1 MQGSPTPFDF
11 DLPHSGEVLSDFTP
25 VTLTEVSQLL
35 RSMSNKSSPLD
46 YIPTSLLKSCADT
59 FSILI
64 SHLANLYFTQATFP
78 SKFKLALISPLLKK
92 PGLSKSDLANFRPIS
107 NLNTIG
113 KILERLAL
121 SRFFL
126 TFQNSPSFSPLQSAY
141 RKFHSTETALLQ
153 LTNDIMET
161 IDSGNIT
168 ILTALDMSAVFDTLD
183 HITLLHRL
191 QHTFGLSGYVISWI
205 CLYLTDCSFFVKI
218 DSSSSLST
226 TILTGV
232 PQGSVLGSLLFVL
245 FISPIANV
253 INPDQSNQNS
263 IVSFHQ
269 YADDTQLYI
278 DTNSSTLT
286 SQIASIESCTQRVHD
301 WLLNN
306 GLHLNPSK
314 SEAIAFY
321 NPRSKPL
328 AALAESIGTV
338 SVAGSPIK
346 LQSSI
351 KNLGV
356 YLDSTMSFKPIYVLY
371 KQVSETCKACY
382 FHIRALRHIRA
393 SLTAEASK
401 TIAAAIVGS
410 RLDFCNSLLAGTSVS
425 NLTRLQLV
433 QNTLARVVAQKP
445 RFCHITPVL
454 SDLHWLPVRHRI
466 SFKIATV
473 TFRVL
478 QFQQPSYL
486 ASLIQGR
493 TGSPNRPGKFSQTG
507 PHYQTKTSTHY
518 NISVVAYNSRIMDGH
533 PRFALKNGKFDL
545 DLAKNIQ
552 VNRFN
557 KYLAKL
563 IMPST
568 RII

>member
-1 MQGSPTPFDF
+1 M
-11 DLPHSGEVLSDFTP
+11 
-25 VTLTEVSQLL
+25 
-35 RSMSNKSSPLD
+35 
-46 YIPTSLLKSCADT
+46 LK
-59 FSILI
+59 
-64 SHLANLYFTQATFP
+64 
-78 SKFKLALISPLLKK
+78 
-92 PGLSKSDLANFRPIS
+92 
-107 NLNTIG
+107 
-113 KILERLAL
+113 
-121 SRFFL
+121 
-126 TFQNSPSFSPLQSAY
+126 
-141 RKFHSTETALLQ
+141 

-161 IDSGNIT
+161 IDSGKIT
-168 ILTALDMSAVFDTLD
+168 ILTALDMFAAFDTLD

-205 CLYLTDCSFFVKI
+205 RSYLTDHSSFVKI
-218 DSSSSLST
+218 NSSSSPST
-226 TILTGV
+226 TTLIGV
-232 PQGSVLGSLLFVL
+232 PQGSVLGPLLFVL

-253 INPDQSNQNS
+253 INPDQSNQNKT
-263 IVSFHQ
+263 VSFHQ

-278 DTNSSTLT
+278 LGTNSSTLT
-286 SQIASIESCTQRVHD
+286 TQIASIESCTQRVHD

-338 SVAGSPIK
+338 SVVGSPIK

-356 YLDSTMSFKPIYVLY
+356 YLDSKMSFD
-371 KQVSETCKACY
+371 KQVSETCKACF

-393 SLTAEASK
+393 SLTTEASK

-410 RLDFCNSLLAGTSVS
+410 RLDYCNSLLAGTSIS
-425 NLTRLQLV
+425 NLTRLQGV
-433 QNTLARVVAQKP
+433 QNTLARVVAEKP
-445 RFCHITPVL
+445 WFCHITPVL

-486 ASLIQGR
+486 ASLIPKYVPAR
-493 TGSPNRPGKFSQTG
+493 ALRSSSALSICVPPRKTTIATSKPFSSVASNIWNFLPTHLSSIPTLPAFRRAFKHPLFLLAYPDSG
-507 PHYQTKTSTHY
+507 TKSGEIKPAQCITLRDTAPTTA
-518 NISVVAYNSRIMDGH
+518 IAQ
-533 PRFALKNGKFDL
+533 PRNT
-545 DLAKNIQ
+545 
-552 VNRFN
+552 
-557 KYLAKL
+557 
-563 IMPST
+563 MPS
-568 RII
+568 I